1 MGFFDQLSGAAKNLG
16 AVAGDLAKQ
25 VGEKANDALEITKL
39 NAKISAE
46 KVEIEKEMKKIS
58 EALFEKFSKGEEV
71 PGEIREFCDNIK
83 TRYANI
89 DAIKEEIEKVK
100 NTVGEK
106 AKEVKDAVVEGAQD
120 VKDAV
125 VEGAGDVKD
134 AVVEGAGDAK
144 DTVVEAAGEVKDKV
158 EEKVEE
164 VKEEV

>member
-1 MGFFDQLSGAAKNLG
+1 M
-16 AVAGDLAKQ
+16 
-25 VGEKANDALEITKL
+25 EITKL

-71 PGEIREFCDNIK
+71 PEEIREFCDNIK

-106 AKEVKDAVVEGAQD
+106 AKEVKDAVVEGAED
-120 VKDAV
+120 VKDTV
-125 VEGAGDVKD
+125 VK
-134 AVVEGAGDAK
+134 GAGDAK
-144 DTVVEAAGEVKDKV
+144 DTVVEAAGEVKEKV

>member
-1 MGFFDQLSGAAKNLG
+1 MGLFDQLSGAAKNLG

-39 NAKISAE
+39 NAKISTE
-46 KVEIEKEMKKIS
+46 KAEIEKEMKKIS
-58 EALFEKFSKGEEV
+58 ETIFEKFSKGEEV
-71 PGEIREFCDNIK
+71 PEEIREFCDNIK

-89 DAIKEEIEKVK
+89 DAIKAEIEKVK

-106 AKEVKDAVVEGAQD
+106 AKEVKDAVVEGAED
-120 VKDAV
+120 MKDAV
-125 VEGAGDVKD
+125 IEGA
-134 AVVEGAGDAK
+134 EGVK

>member
-58 EALFEKFSKGEEV
+58 EALFEKFPKGEEV

-89 DAIKEEIEKVK
+89 DSIKEEIEKVK

-106 AKEVKDAVVEGAQD
+106 AKEVKDAVVEGAED

-125 VEGAGDVKD
+125 VK
-134 AVVEGAGDAK
+134 GAGDAK
-144 DTVVEAAGEVKDKV
+144 DTVVEAAGEVKEKV

>member
-71 PGEIREFCDNIK
+71 PEEIREFCDNIK

-125 VEGAGDVKD
+125 VE
-134 AVVEGAGDAK
+134 
-144 DTVVEAAGEVKDKV
+144 AAGEVKEKV

>member
-1 MGFFDQLSGAAKNLG
+1 MGFLDQLSGAAKNLG

-39 NAKISAE
+39 NAKISTE
-46 KVEIEKEMKKIS
+46 KAEIEKEMKKIS
-58 EALFEKFSKGEEV
+58 ETLFEKFSKGEEV
-71 PGEIREFCDNIK
+71 PEEVREFCDNIK
-83 TRYANI
+83 TRYVNI
-89 DAIKEEIEKVK
+89 DAIKAEIEKIK
-100 NTVGEK
+100 DTVDEK

-125 VEGAGDVKD
+125 VEGA
-134 AVVEGAGDAK
+134 EDAK
-144 DTVVEAAGEVKDKV
+144 DTVVEAAGEVKEKV

>member
-106 AKEVKDAVVEGAQD
+106 AKEVKDAVV
-120 VKDAV
+120 K
-125 VEGAGDVKD
+125 
-134 AVVEGAGDAK
+134 GAGDAK
-144 DTVVEAAGEVKDKV
+144 DTVVEAAGEVKEKV

>member
-71 PGEIREFCDNIK
+71 PEEIREFCDNIK

-106 AKEVKDAVVEGAQD
+106 AKEVKDAVVEGAED

-125 VEGAGDVKD
+125 VK
-134 AVVEGAGDAK
+134 GAGDAK
-144 DTVVEAAGEVKDKV
+144 DTVVEAAGEVKEKV

>member
-1 MGFFDQLSGAAKNLG
+1 MGFLDQLSGAAKNLG

-71 PGEIREFCDNIK
+71 PEEIREFCDNIK

-89 DAIKEEIEKVK
+89 DAIKEEIEKIK
-100 NTVGEK
+100 DTVGEK

-125 VEGAGDVKD
+125 VEGA
-134 AVVEGAGDAK
+134 EDAK
-144 DTVVEAAGEVKDKV
+144 DTVVEAAGEVKEKV

>member
-106 AKEVKDAVVEGAQD
+106 AKEVKDAVVEGA
-120 VKDAV
+120 
-125 VEGAGDVKD
+125 
-134 AVVEGAGDAK
+134 GDAK

>member
-89 DAIKEEIEKVK
+89 DSIKEEIEKVK

-106 AKEVKDAVVEGAQD
+106 AKEVKDAVVEGAED
-120 VKDAV
+120 VKDTV
-125 VEGAGDVKD
+125 VK
-134 AVVEGAGDAK
+134 GAGDAK
-144 DTVVEAAGEVKDKV
+144 DTVVEAAGEVKEKV

>member
-71 PGEIREFCDNIK
+71 PEEIREFCDNIK

-106 AKEVKDAVVEGAQD
+106 AKEVKDAVVEGAED
-120 VKDAV
+120 VKDTV
-125 VEGAGDVKD
+125 VK
-134 AVVEGAGDAK
+134 GAGDAK
-144 DTVVEAAGEVKDKV
+144 DTVVEAAGEVKEKV

>member
-71 PGEIREFCDNIK
+71 PEEIREFCDNIK

-120 VKDAV
+120 VKD
-125 VEGAGDVKD
+125 
-134 AVVEGAGDAK
+134 
-144 DTVVEAAGEVKDKV
+144 TVVEAAGEVKEKV